1 MTMESKSYYYL
12 EDFINKISE
21 IEGDLQEILDDKIEM
36 SRDFNTKIL
45 LKRLDMIK
53 AIYESFLKIEKVKEA
68 M

>member
-1 MTMESKSYYYL
+1 MESKSYYYL

-36 SRDFNTKIL
+36 SRDFSTKIL

-68 M
+68 V

>member
-1 MTMESKSYYYL
+1 MESKSYYYL

>member
-68 M
+68 V

>member
-1 MTMESKSYYYL
+1 MESKSYYYL
-12 EDFINKISE
+12 EDFVKKLGE

>member
-1 MTMESKSYYYL
+1 MESKSYYYL

-68 M
+68 V

>member
-1 MTMESKSYYYL
+1 MESKSYYYL
-12 EDFINKISE
+12 EDFIKKLGE

-68 M
+68 V